1 MRPHKTVHTPGKPN
15 RNLTLDEFRPFLL
28 FLMLCILIIN
38 AVASERERSGEPV
51 RFSNR
56 PVFSTEFGDRKPY
69 AVDQIIE
76 AGEFLYVLPD
86 DTNGFVQVYDL
97 KGSYQHSLF
106 FLEETKGAFRMEAK
120 EDTFY
125 FRNQSGDVFVFQNG
139 EFLEYVPSKLARE
152 RFADIDFERQ
162 DSSPGYVIRGTDLW
176 RVSEDR
182 EELVMADFVRFDASF
197 AVACITAIVSIGTLW
212 LVAGWIKRK
221 RMNQ

>member
-15 RNLTLDEFRPFLL
+15 HNLTLDEFRPYLF
-28 FLMLCILIIN
+28 FLMLCVLLIST
-38 AVASERERSGEPV
+38 AALDRKHAREPV
-51 RFSNR
+51 RFSGK
-56 PVFSTEFGDRKPY
+56 PVFSAEFSDRKPY

-76 AGEFLYVLPD
+76 AGQYLYVLPD

-106 FLEETKGAFRMEAK
+106 FLEETKGVFRMEAK

-139 EFLEYVPSKLARE
+139 EFLEYVPCKLARE

>member
-15 RNLTLDEFRPFLL
+15 RNFTLDEFRPFLL

-38 AVASERERSGEPV
+38 AVASERERSEEPV

-86 DTNGFVQVYDL
+86 DNDGFVQVYDL

-106 FLEETKGAFRMEAK
+106 FLEESKGAFTMAAEG
-120 EDTFY
+120 DMFY
-125 FRNQSGDVFVFQNG
+125 VENQSGDVFVFRNG
-139 EFLEYVPSKLARE
+139 EFLEYVQRKQAKDRYDHIEFVWQGST
-152 RFADIDFERQ
+152 
-162 DSSPGYVIRGTDLW
+162 PGYVIRGTDLW

-182 EELVMADFVRFDASF
+182 EELVMTDFVRFDASF